1 MEGDYTQTPARGQT
15 QGLDSEV
22 PNVQCSC
29 LSPEIRPNQET
40 IMPTLRTGFAVPLL
54 LILIA
59 TLVSAQKTG
68 PSDAEYIAQAL
79 SAAPEAV
86 AKAAA
91 VVRMEKDGKITTLRE
106 GKNGFSCMVIGG
118 GEKMCADANSMEF
131 FDAWAKH
138 QPPPNKLG
146 LTYML
151 SGYDVGGSNTDPY
164 AMSKTADNHWVT
176 TYSEVTTPTMCAAFT
191 SPCQS
196 PGRINSTKRGE
207 RDICSSIAPRR
218 TLGHGTL
225 LLSRPATT
233 PVSTLLPRADT
244 LGKTL
249 TNGRHAWERPILPME
264 PQI

>member
-1 MEGDYTQTPARGQT
+1 
-15 QGLDSEV
+15 
-22 PNVQCSC
+22 
-29 LSPEIRPNQET
+29 
-40 IMPTLRTGFAVPLL
+40 MPTFRTGSAVPLL

-68 PSDAEYIAQAL
+68 PSEAEYITQAL

-86 AKAAA
+86 AKDAV
-91 VVRMEKDGKITTLRE
+91 VVRMDKDGKITTLRE

-164 AMSKTADNHWVT
+164 AMSKTADNHWVVTGPHVMILGPASKSLGLTST
-176 TYSEVTTPTMCAAFT
+176 TDVDPAKPYMMWVGTPYEHAMIPVG
-191 SPCQS
+191 SDK
-196 PGRINSTKRGE
+196 TKPKLVAE
-207 RDICSSIAPRR
+207 R
-218 TLGHGTL
+218 
-225 LLSRPATT
+225 
-233 PVSTLLPRADT
+233 
-244 LGKTL
+244 K
-249 TNGRHAWERPILPME
+249 
-264 PQI
+264 